1 MADYTLK
8 TKFEKDNKHLGSISN
23 ESKITFQKTT
33 PTLNISIPAGTYTA
47 ESNFNIQVTPK
58 NPDGTAI
65 IVPRIPIKFYIDD
78 VLVKSDTTSQ
88 EGYYGT
94 LTVPAGATGSI
105 TIKVVLMGDS
115 VGYYNTA
122 TKTISLALGT
132 PTITA
137 VDTTMTLSAP
147 STAEVGS
154 NVKLTATLKTKSGT
168 PLSNK
173 QVTFKRGANDV
184 IDVVYT
190 NSNGVTTKTVPVTIS
205 GANSF
210 NAIFNGEINKYNSS
224 SANAIVVG
232 LVTSIQPILTM
243 VSSTNIYKG
252 WYLKL
257 LYCDNNNQ
265 PLADK
270 TVNITINGVTYQRT
284 TESNGIAKLNIR
296 LDEGNTY
303 SFSANV
309 AANGKYLYTSMTG
322 SIKVI
327 SPITVERKPG
337 CVSWD
342 AAAIPR
348 KTWDKSHQYSDA
360 DVYKESTDAYYLSSG
375 TIASKAGTWH
385 AIQPLNQACFGFNIP
400 NGSIIQKM
408 EAVWVHKYSRNNSNP
423 NMGAGIVYLDATG
436 QDTIVLQG
444 ANKPGNNIWVQNN
457 ASTTNVSMVS
467 ANALNQNAFQAKIV
481 YNANSNYNTG
491 ELHLGWFS
499 IKVTYVPPQE

>member
-1 MADYTLK
+1 M
-8 TKFEKDNKHLGSISN
+8 E
-23 ESKITFQKTT
+23 
-33 PTLNISIPAGTYTA
+33 
-47 ESNFNIQVTPK
+47 
-58 NPDGTAI
+58 
-65 IVPRIPIKFYIDD
+65 
-78 VLVKSDTTSQ
+78 
-88 EGYYGT
+88 
-94 LTVPAGATGSI
+94 
-105 TIKVVLMGDS
+105 
-115 VGYYNTA
+115 
-122 TKTISLALGT
+122 
-132 PTITA
+132 
-137 VDTTMTLSAP
+137 
-147 STAEVGS
+147 
-154 NVKLTATLKTKSGT
+154 LTATLKTKSGT
-168 PLSNK
+168 PLVNR
-173 QVTFKRGANDV
+173 QIIFKKGNTE
-184 IDVVYT
+184 IDAIYT
-190 NSNGVTTKTVPVTIS
+190 NNNGVATKTVNITNA

-210 NAIFNGEINKYNSS
+210 NAVFNGETNNYKSS
-224 SANAIVVG
+224 SANIIVQGV
-232 LVTSIQPILTM
+232 VTTIQPVLTM

-252 WYLKL
+252 WNLKL

-284 TESNGIAKLNIR
+284 TESNGIAKLNIK

-360 DVYKESTDAYYLSSG
+360 DVYNGPTDAYYLSSG

-423 NMGAGIVYLDATG
+423 NMGAGTVYLDATG

-481 YNANSNYNTG
+481 YEANSNYNTG

>member
-1 MADYTLK
+1 MTDYYIK
-8 TKFEKDNKHLGSISN
+8 AKFEKDNKHLGSISN
-23 ESKITFQKTT
+23 QSKITFQKTT
-33 PTLNISIPAGTYTA
+33 LTLNISIPAGTYNA
-47 ESNFNIQVTPK
+47 ESNFRIHVTPRH
-58 NPDGTAI
+58 PDGNTVL
-65 IVPRIPIKFYIDD
+65 VPRIPIKFYIDD
-78 VLVKSDTTSQ
+78 VLVKSDTTQQ
-88 EGYYGT
+88 EGYDGI

-105 TIKVVLMGDS
+105 NIKVVLEEDS
-115 VGYYNTA
+115 MGYYNRA
-122 TKTISLALGT
+122 TKTITLTLGT
-132 PTITA
+132 PTSTA
-137 VDTTMTLSAP
+137 VDTVMTLSANKQNV
-147 STAEVGS
+147 EVGS
-154 NVKLTATLKTKSGT
+154 NVTLTATLKTKSGT
-168 PLSNK
+168 PL
-173 QVTFKRGANDV
+173 VTRQIIFKKGNTK
-184 IDVVYT
+184 IDAIYT
-190 NSNGVTTKTVPVTIS
+190 NKNGVATKTVNITNA

-210 NAIFNGEINKYNSS
+210 NAVFNGETDNYKSS
-224 SANAIVVG
+224 SANIIVQGV
-232 LVTSIQPILTM
+232 VTTIQPVLTM

-252 WYLKL
+252 WNLKL

-284 TESNGIAKLNIR
+284 TESNGIAKLKIR

-348 KTWDKSHQYSDA
+348 KTWSRSHQYSES
-360 DVYKESTDAYYLSSG
+360 DVYKEPTDAYYLSSG
-375 TIASKAGTWH
+375 SIASKAGTWH

-400 NGSIIQKM
+400 NGSIIQKI
-408 EAVWVHKYSRNNSNP
+408 ESVWLHKYSRNNSNP
-423 NMGAGIVYLDATG
+423 NMGAGTVYLDATG
-436 QDTIVLQG
+436 QDTIILQG
-444 ANKPGNNIWVQNN
+444 ANKPGNNTWVQNN

-481 YNANSNYNTG
+481 YDANSNYNTG

>member
-1 MADYTLK
+1 MPIYILQ

-23 ESKITFQKTT
+23 QSKITFQKTT
-33 PTLNISIPAGTYTA
+33 PTLNISIPAGTYNA

-78 VLVKSDTTSQ
+78 VLVKSDTTQQ

-94 LTVPAGATGSI
+94 LTVPSGATGSI
-105 TIKVVLMGDS
+105 NIKVVLEEDS
-115 VGYYNTA
+115 MGYYNSA
-122 TKTISLALGT
+122 TKTVTLALGT
-132 PTITA
+132 PSGTA
-137 VDTTMTLSAP
+137 VDTVMTLSANKQNV
-147 STAEVGS
+147 EVGS
-154 NVKLTATLKTKSGT
+154 NVTLTATLKTKSGT
-168 PLSNK
+168 PLVNR
-173 QVTFKRGANDV
+173 QIIFKKGNSE
-184 IDVVYT
+184 IDAIYT
-190 NSNGVTTKTVPVTIS
+190 NNDGVATKTVNITNA

-210 NAIFNGEINKYNSS
+210 NAVFNGETNNYKSS
-224 SANAIVVG
+224 SANIIVQGV
-232 LVTSIQPILTM
+232 VTTIQPVLTM

-252 WYLKL
+252 WNLKL

-265 PLADK
+265 PLPDK

-284 TESNGIAKLNIR
+284 TESNGIAKINLH
-296 LDEGNTY
+296 LDEDRTY
-303 SFSANV
+303 PFSANV
-309 AANGKYLYTSMTG
+309 AANGKYLSASMTG

-327 SPITVERKPG
+327 RPITVERKPG
-337 CVSWD
+337 CVSCD

-360 DVYKESTDAYYLSSG
+360 DVYKDPTDAYYLSSG
-375 TIASKAGTWH
+375 AIASKAGTWH

-400 NGSIIQKM
+400 NGSIIQKI
-408 EAVWVHKYSRNNSNP
+408 EAVWLHKYSRNNSNP
-423 NMGAGIVYLDATG
+423 NMGAGTVYLDATG

-444 ANKPGNNIWVQNN
+444 ANKPGNNTWTQNN

-481 YNANSNYNTG
+481 YEANSNYNTG